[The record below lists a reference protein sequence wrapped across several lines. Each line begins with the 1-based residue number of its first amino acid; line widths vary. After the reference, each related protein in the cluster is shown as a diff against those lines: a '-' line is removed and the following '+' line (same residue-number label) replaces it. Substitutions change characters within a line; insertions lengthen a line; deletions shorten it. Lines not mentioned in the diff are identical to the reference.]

1 MTMPFAGGIDANANA
16 TLIFSLVAAV
26 IYAFTLG
33 MPPSLAR
40 SAAKTL
46 AMAMLAVLAAL
57 QGGPLLLVAALALS
71 AVGDA
76 FLSRDGEKAFL
87 GGLASFLVAHIVYI
101 ALFLR
106 SGGGVGLLG
115 AESWRGAIALALAV
129 FVVVMLAA
137 LWRRVGPSLRIPIAV
152 YVVAILAM
160 GMSALTT
167 NSAWSSVARCCSW
180 LRTGCSP
187 RRNSWSRP
195 SRRIAAGCVWLSGF
209 CTTLPSSRLRW
220 VSCWGRAPARF
231 GQFEGGEI
239 KTRCDGAAD
248 QGPFAEAARRLPPA
262 RRYDDLRPLARREL
276 DAEHLLDHGTFFFP
290 HR

>member
-46 AMAMLAVLAAL
+46 AVAMLAVLAAL
-57 QGGPLLLVAALALS
+57 QGGPLLLVVALALS

-106 SGGGVGLLG
+106 SGGGMALLG
-115 AESWRGAIALALAV
+115 AEYWRGAIALALAV

-137 LWRRVGPSLRIPIAV
+137 LWRRVGPSLRIPIV
-152 YVVAILAM
+152 CYVVAILAM
-160 GMSALTT
+160 GMAALTT
-167 NSAWSSVARCCSW
+167 NSVWVIGGAVLFMASDGLLATEKFLVAAIS
-180 LRTGCSP
+180 
-187 RRNSWSRP
+187 
-195 SRRIAAGCVWLSGF
+195 
-209 CTTLPSSRLRW
+209 
-220 VSCWGRAPARF
+220 
-231 GQFEGGEI
+231 
-239 KTRCDGAAD
+239 
-248 QGPFAEAARRLPPA
+248 
-262 RRYDDLRPLARREL
+262 
-276 DAEHLLDHGTFFFP
+276 P
-290 HR
+290 HRAWMRLAVWGLYYAAQLAITLGFLLG